1 MGYWFLVFIQVTE
14 FTVDVNSLDPD
25 VFCFSWN
32 IFVESFSYGS
42 ETFNSFYIKYTLLMI
57 QRNFL
62 TVALR

>member
-1 MGYWFLVFIQVTE
+1 MKTSSVMGYWFLVFIQVTE

-42 ETFNSFYIKYTLLMI
+42 ETFNSFYI
-57 QRNFL
+57 
-62 TVALR
+62 